1 MVYELKDFSKVKH
14 LIGDWNVFDVVDVEI
29 KAFVTDPDAP
39 RSALLYSSFDG
50 IFLAGEPDRELV
62 EYSVLAFVVSVVV
75 ASGGVV
81 YLNARFGEHGL
92 TQVYAQRR
100 LPLRIANNCRIH
112 RLIKQKR
119 RCR

>member
-1 MVYELKDFSKVKH
+1 MLRYPINKGVGKSVEFKGIRAQYVLYFALGILVSF
-14 LIGDWNVFDVVDVEI
+14 LVFFACSLCLQQWV
-29 KAFVTDPDAP
+29 A
-39 RSALLYSSFDG
+39 
-50 IFLAGEPDRELV
+50 
-62 EYSVLAFVVSVVV
+62 VLAFVVSVVV